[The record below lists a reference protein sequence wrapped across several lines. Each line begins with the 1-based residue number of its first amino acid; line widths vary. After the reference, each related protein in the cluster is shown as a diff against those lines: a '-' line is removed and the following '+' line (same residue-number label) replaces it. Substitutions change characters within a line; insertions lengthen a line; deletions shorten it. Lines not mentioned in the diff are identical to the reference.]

1 MVFLS
6 HVTGN
11 LNSKQA
17 ALCLAENNWLSE
29 CHTTLGWNDES
40 KLGAYLPKSLVGQL
54 QKRSFPPLVKPFLRL
69 HPSWE
74 ILRLALRNRSFPLL
88 KNWASIDHVAKCFD
102 NAVARAVTSSATSVS
117 VYAYMDAAE
126 QSFLAVKKRGGKTIY
141 ELPTPY
147 WRATQEIVQ
156 REAKLHPD
164 WAATLPRM
172 EEESPKMLRRDR
184 ELQLADM
191 ILVPSHFV
199 KDSLALA
206 PPFRGVVEVLP
217 YGSPKGTESPA
228 SLEKDR
234 AEGPLKVL
242 FVGSLNQGKGLSYLA
257 EAMKMLGDQ
266 ATLTI
271 IGSHTGDLPCPALET
286 FLGQHRNRSGLS
298 NTEVLSEMRQHDVL
312 VLPTLY
318 EGLALVV
325 LEALS
330 QGLAVVTTPE
340 SGFAG
345 ILLDQEEYLL
355 VKSGDPQ
362 KLGAALQLLSDNP
375 SKLGLLKNAAYRAS
389 LRFSWES
396 YRQTLRNCLKKLF

>member
-40 KLGAYLPKSLVGQL
+40 KLGAYLPKSLIGQL

-74 ILRLALRNRSFPLL
+74 ILRLALRNRSFPIL
-88 KNWASIDHVAKCFD
+88 KDLASIDHVANRFD
-102 NAVARAVTSSATSVS
+102 SAVARAVTSAASPIS

-126 QSFLAVKKRGGKTIY
+126 QTFLAAKKRGGKTIY

-147 WRATQEIVQ
+147 WRATRDIVQ

-164 WAATLPRM
+164 WAATLPPM

-184 ELQLADM
+184 ELQLADV

-206 PPFRGVVEVLP
+206 PSFRGDVEVVP
-217 YGSPKGTESPA
+217 YGSPTGCESPA
-228 SLEKDR
+228 TLFKDWT
-234 AEGPLKVL
+234 EGPLKVL

-257 EAMKMLGDQ
+257 DAMKMLGDK
-266 ATLTI
+266 AKLTI
-271 IGSHTGDLPCPALET
+271 IGARTSNLPCPALDN
-286 FLGQHRNRSGLS
+286 FVQQHRHLSGLS
-298 NTEVLSEMRQHDVL
+298 NTEVLREMKQHDVL

-345 ILLDQEEYLL
+345 ILRDQGEYLL
-355 VKSGDPQ
+355 LKSGDSQ
-362 KLGAALQLLSDNP
+362 KLGEALRLLSDNP
-375 SKLGLLKNAAYRAS
+375 SKLALLKKAAYTAS
-389 LRFSWES
+389 LRLSWEG
-396 YRQTLRNCLKKLF
+396 YRQSLRNCLEKLF